1 MTCLK
6 VQKKRMQYQFN
17 STIVICGVFSVLAI
31 VIWRY
36 ARWLDKQEGAYN
48 PDFTWATVVV
58 GVGIVL
64 IAYAILAIPGI
75 VTWGSV
81 GLITLL
87 FVVAGSLILAWQYEQ
102 YQRRAQ
108 ERREREAQRD
118 THTRR
123 QGSD

>member
-1 MTCLK
+1 
-6 VQKKRMQYQFN
+6 MQYQFN
-17 STIVICGVFSVLAI
+17 STIVICGVFAVLAI
-31 VIWRY
+31 VVWRY

-64 IAYAILAIPGI
+64 IAYALLALPGI

-81 GLITLL
+81 VLITLS

-123 QGSD
+123 